1 MLLMCKHIHRDNVIG
16 YDKIEMGAN
25 SLTGFLRRG
34 GAVCPPPTAP
44 RGSGWPVLNKE
55 NEDCGSESMLDL
67 ALAFKRTGSLCLDL
81 PEPGPIT

>member
-1 MLLMCKHIHRDNVIG
+1 MLLMYKHTHTDNVIG
-16 YDKIEMGAN
+16 CDKTEVRAN

-34 GAVCPPPTAP
+34 GAVGPPPTAP
-44 RGSGWPVLNKE
+44 RGSGQPVLDKE
-55 NEDCGSESMLDL
+55 NEDCGSESKLDL